1 MPTAVRSRTMEE
13 FENAGRALITN
24 ARCLTEG
31 VDVPNIDCVLFADP
45 RRSTIDIVQ
54 AVGRALRTAEGKN
67 CGYVVIPVLIDREGN
82 DAEAFQQSSF
92 DSVLQV
98 LRALAANDERIVEY
112 FRTIAAGS
120 KRRPSHAKFEIEI
133 PDGLVID
140 TDAFVSSV
148 ELRFWSRL
156 AKLSWRPFAEAREF
170 VRQLGLKSL
179 EQWEKYC
186 RGELPGHKL
195 KPDDIP
201 AYPYGT
207 YKDKGWTSV
216 GDWLGTGTV
225 ANQLREFR
233 PFGEARAF
241 ARKLGLRD
249 REEWKKYC
257 SGKLPDHDAKPDD
270 IPVGP
275 YGVYANDGWTSWGD
289 WLGTGTVAPGLR
301 QFKPFRI
308 ARAFV
313 RGLGLQS
320 KAGWNKYC
328 KGELPGHAP
337 RPGDI
342 PANPQG
348 AYKDKGW
355 VSWGDWFGTRTV
367 APWLR
372 QLWPFEKARAFVRRL
387 GLENGTHWKKYCN
400 GEARGKGRKPDDIP
414 AVPSI
419 TYKDDGW
426 IGWGDWLGTGAVA
439 AQLRQYRPFE
449 KAREF
454 VRQLGLRNQREWTRY
469 CKGKLPG
476 RKPKPDDIPANPY
489 QTYED
494 KGWTS
499 FGDWLGTG
507 NVAPFLRQFR
517 PFKIAARSSDNS
529 DCKTRPN
536 GGVTARARCQTRGKS
551 RMTFLATHT
560 AITRTMDGS
569 IGATGSELAR
579 WHRRCGSFGRSRR
592 LVHLSD
598 DSAYETRR
606 NGKATAR
613 ATCLARARNPMI
625 FRLPRMFRTRVKV
638 GSVGVIGS
646 EREQ

>member
-1 MPTAVRSRTMEE
+1 MIFP
-13 FENAGRALITN
+13 
-24 ARCLTEG
+24 
-31 VDVPNIDCVLFADP
+31 AD
-45 RRSTIDIVQ
+45 
-54 AVGRALRTAEGKN
+54 
-67 CGYVVIPVLIDREGN
+67 
-82 DAEAFQQSSF
+82 
-92 DSVLQV
+92 
-98 LRALAANDERIVEY
+98 
-112 FRTIAAGS
+112 
-120 KRRPSHAKFEIEI
+120 
-133 PDGLVID
+133 
-140 TDAFVSSV
+140 
-148 ELRFWSRL
+148 
-156 AKLSWRPFAEAREF
+156 
-170 VRQLGLKSL
+170 
-179 EQWEKYC
+179 
-186 RGELPGHKL
+186 
-195 KPDDIP
+195 
-201 AYPYGT
+201 PYGT

-367 APWLR
+367 APSLR
-372 QLWPFEKARAFVRRL
+372 QLWPFKQARAFVRRL

-454 VRQLGLRNQREWTRY
+454 VRQLGTAKPEGMDEILQGQTARPQAQTRRYPGQSVSDLRGQGLDKFWRLAGNRKRRPISSTVQAVQDRARVRPTTRTA
-469 CKGKLPG
+469 KPG
-476 RKPKPDDIPANPY
+476 RMEELLQGQDA
-489 QTYED
+489 
-494 KGWTS
+494 
-499 FGDWLGTG
+499 
-507 NVAPFLRQFR
+507 RQ
-517 PFKIAARSSDNS
+517 
-529 DCKTRPN
+529 
-536 GGVTARARCQTRGKS
+536 G
-551 RMTFLATHT
+551 
-560 AITRTMDGS
+560 
-569 IGATGSELAR
+569 E
-579 WHRRCGSFGRSRR
+579 
-592 LVHLSD
+592 
-598 DSAYETRR
+598 
-606 NGKATAR
+606 KA
-613 ATCLARARNPMI
+613 
-625 FRLPRMFRTRVKV
+625 
-638 GSVGVIGS
+638 G
-646 EREQ
+646 